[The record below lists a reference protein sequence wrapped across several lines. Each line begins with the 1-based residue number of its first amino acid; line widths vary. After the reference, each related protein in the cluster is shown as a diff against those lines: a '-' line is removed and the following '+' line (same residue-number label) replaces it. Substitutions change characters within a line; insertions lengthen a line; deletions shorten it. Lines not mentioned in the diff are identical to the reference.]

1 VPTARLFQSVSP
13 AQNKIFTRHLQFT
26 ILSATS
32 SLPHRRGATKNKI
45 MPLNTPDLTQFP
57 PRSPRVRLG
66 GYVILPRMLDKGRAT
81 LTGKNGEYHYA
92 CPLDQRFLDFAGI
105 DAEALKKELAKSDT
119 EVLAWITANAK
130 NKKTMPEIIAWSNWQ
145 ENLAPN
151 NPDGREFFNGI
162 HKAVAP
168 NRTDIT
174 NWFDVLDAD
183 DYVTFGGKA

>member
-1 VPTARLFQSVSP
+1 
-13 AQNKIFTRHLQFT
+13 
-26 ILSATS
+26 
-32 SLPHRRGATKNKI
+32 

-130 NKKTMPEIIAWSNWQ
+130 NKKAMPEILAWSNWQ